1 MPPILYLLM
10 GLGLLALWIV
20 ALVQGGVVGW
30 FLWLTFGVAIG
41 VVVLAVLDLASEWR
55 RGVA

>member
-1 MPPILYLLM
+1 MPVLYLLM
-10 GLGLLALWIV
+10 GLGLLALWVV

-41 VVVLAVLDLASEWR
+41 VVVLAIFDSASEWR
-55 RGVA
+55 RRAT

>member
-1 MPPILYLLM
+1 MPILYLLM
-10 GLGLLALWIV
+10 GLGLLALWVV

-41 VVVLAVLDLASEWR
+41 VVVLAILDSASEWR
-55 RGVA
+55 RRAT

>member
-1 MPPILYLLM
+1 MPFLYLLM

-20 ALVQGGVVGW
+20 ALVQGGVAGW

-41 VVVLAVLDLASEWR
+41 VVTLSILNFAYER
-55 RGVA
+55 RQKAA

>member
-1 MPPILYLLM
+1 MPILYLLM

-30 FLWLTFGVAIG
+30 FLWLTFGVAVG
-41 VVVLAVLDLASEWR
+41 VVVLAVLNVAYEHR
-55 RGVA
+55 RKAA

>member
-1 MPPILYLLM
+1 MPVLYLLM

-30 FLWLTFGVAIG
+30 FLWLTFGVAVG
-41 VVVLAVLDLASEWR
+41 VVILAILNFAYEAKHR
-55 RGVA
+55 AT

>member
-1 MPPILYLLM
+1 MPILYLLM
-10 GLGLLALWIV
+10 GLGLLALWVV

-41 VVVLAVLDLASEWR
+41 VVVLALLEVAYQWR
-55 RGVA
+55 RRAA